1 MSERDLTVTE
11 HEPISEWDGQSTATR
26 PVRRESTRGGLSG
39 WIGARLDAA
48 IARVAQGFGRSGPG
62 SDDDDDNV
70 ALVRTGGAIARWIS
84 FPRGVRLATGALSSS
99 AAALAAWGMAAL
111 AANDLSVAAAAAGAA
126 ATLST
131 VWGPIGVRLANR
143 LHGLVARRRLVRI
156 ADLRA
161 IPDSRSVAVRGIV
174 IARRTAASALD
185 GRAAVWSLA
194 RFRKGAWL
202 ARSFFHEAAFD
213 FLLDDGTDEP
223 IWIEVAGG
231 MLIDGFPP
239 EERVQFHNTTLLEL
253 EHPFLT
259 RLRLDSREVWAAEI
273 QILPGEAIEVVGR
286 LSRRLDPTA
295 RSQSGRDPPQRRTL
309 RSGTRVPVM
318 IKKLSGPD
326 AALGRVRRLAAK
338 ESPAL
343 SPGEPPLRR
352 F

>member
-1 MSERDLTVTE
+1 
-11 HEPISEWDGQSTATR
+11 
-26 PVRRESTRGGLSG
+26 
-39 WIGARLDAA
+39 
-48 IARVAQGFGRSGPG
+48 
-62 SDDDDDNV
+62 
-70 ALVRTGGAIARWIS
+70 
-84 FPRGVRLATGALSSS
+84 
-99 AAALAAWGMAAL
+99 
-111 AANDLSVAAAAAGAA
+111 
-126 ATLST
+126 
-131 VWGPIGVRLANR
+131 
-143 LHGLVARRRLVRI
+143 LVRI

-326 AALGRVRRLAAK
+326 AALGRVRRLASK